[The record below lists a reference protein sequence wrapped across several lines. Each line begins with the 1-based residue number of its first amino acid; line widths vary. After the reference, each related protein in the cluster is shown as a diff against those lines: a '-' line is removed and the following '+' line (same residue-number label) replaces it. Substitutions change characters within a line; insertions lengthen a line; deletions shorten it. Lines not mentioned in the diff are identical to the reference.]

1 MSYRSATTRVGLIGR
16 GAELLESEL
25 RREGTI
31 PVSRLDDG
39 GDVPPLTTV
48 LVVETFDSDERWRDW
63 ELREAMLWDMLETA
77 LAKMSNPARML
88 IIGLTGGDSVRH
100 RKDVRK
106 YLEYLVGEVRV
117 IAVNAYGIDVTVNAL
132 EAPMSTDRRLLAA
145 TGLRYASRPGIGG
158 NGIVVKLEDLRGMS
172 LGQYLSGFDV

>member
-1 MSYRSATTRVGLIGR
+1 MSYRSATTRLGLTGG

-25 RREGTI
+25 RRVGTV

-48 LVVETFDSDERWRDW
+48 IVVETFEPDERWRDW
-63 ELREAMLWDMLETA
+63 ELRETAVWDLLGTA
-77 LAKMSNPARML
+77 LEKMSNPARML
-88 IIGLTGGDSVRH
+88 IIGLSGSDSARH

-106 YLEYLVGEVRV
+106 YLEYLAGEVRV
-117 IAVNAYGIDVTVNAL
+117 IAVNAYGIDVMANAL
-132 EAPMSTDRRLLAA
+132 EASMTTDRRLLAT
-145 TGLRYASRPGIGG
+145 TGVRYASRPGIGG
-158 NGIVVKLEDLRGMS
+158 SGIVVKLEDLRGMS